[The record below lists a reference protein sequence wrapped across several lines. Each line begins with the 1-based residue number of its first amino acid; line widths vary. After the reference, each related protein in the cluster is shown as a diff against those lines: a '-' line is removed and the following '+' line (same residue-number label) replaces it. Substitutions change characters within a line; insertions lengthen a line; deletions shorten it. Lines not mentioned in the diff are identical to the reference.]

1 MAVQSAKDLEL
12 YKPFFL
18 EDLFSPEDNGYFRV
32 VRWQSSVPI
41 AIGKLYVSQHEY
53 VLLIAD
59 QLIDSIRV
67 HIYGIGGLSPAT
79 KLAVPSEFFGVRT
92 PWHGPGDVSPVGH
105 MANLHLDV
113 SCPNFDIQEA
123 QLFDDASREV
133 LPGCRAIGAGAMW
146 PNEEPGLGIDVDER
160 LAAQFPFPDHPFSG
174 AGPKSIDVT
183 GRSYVPDA
191 AGVSLGPH
199 YDGPK

>member
-41 AIGKLYVSQHEY
+41 AIGELYVNQHAY
-53 VLLIAD
+53 VPLIAD
-59 QLIDSIRV
+59 RLIDFIRV
-67 HIYGIGGLSPAT
+67 HIYGIGGLSPAR
-79 KLAVPSEFFGVRT
+79 KLAVLSEFFGVRT
-92 PWHGPGDVSPVGH
+92 AWHGLGDVSPVGH

-113 SCPNFDIQEA
+113 SCPNFGIQEA

-133 LPGCRAIGAGAMW
+133 LPGCPAIRAGAMW
-146 PNEEPGLGIDVDER
+146 PNEEPGLGIDVTSD
-160 LAAQFPFPDHPFSG
+160 
-174 AGPKSIDVT
+174 
-183 GRSYVPDA
+183 
-191 AGVSLGPH
+191 
-199 YDGPK
+199 